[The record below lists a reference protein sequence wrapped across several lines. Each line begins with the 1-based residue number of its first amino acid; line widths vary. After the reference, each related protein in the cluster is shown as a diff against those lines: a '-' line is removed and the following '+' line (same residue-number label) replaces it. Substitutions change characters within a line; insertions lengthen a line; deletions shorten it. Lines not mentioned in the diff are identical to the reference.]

1 MKLYP
6 QSMTRLIEELEKM
19 PGIGQKTAERL
30 ANYILRLPAEDAMA
44 LAQAIQDLKKNVRNC
59 SICFNVTETDPCHIC
74 QDANRDRTVICVVE
88 QPVDVITIE
97 KTAQYNGLY
106 HVLLGHISPLESID
120 PEDLTIDGLLCRIKD
135 GTIKEVIIAT
145 NLNME
150 GDATALYISKQ
161 MEGNGKK
168 ITRLARGMPSGGQ
181 LEYASVAVIADS
193 LQGRRLVQ

>member
-1 MKLYP
+1 MRLYP
-6 QSMTRLIEELEKM
+6 QSMTRLIEELGKM

-44 LAQAIQDLKKNVRNC
+44 LAQAIQDLKKSVRNC
-59 SICFNVTETDPCHIC
+59 SICFNITETDPCHIC
-74 QDANRDRTVICVVE
+74 QDANRDRTVVCVVE
-88 QPVDVITIE
+88 QPADVITIE
-97 KTAQYNGLY
+97 KTGQYNGLY

-120 PEDLTIDGLLCRIKD
+120 PEDLTMEKLLSRVKD
-135 GTIKEVIIAT
+135 GTVKEVIIAT

-161 MEGNGKK
+161 LEGYEKK
-168 ITRLARGMPSGGQ
+168 VTRLARGMPSGGQ

-193 LQGRRLVQ
+193 LQGRRII

>member
-6 QSMTRLIEELEKM
+6 QAMTRLIEELGKM

-30 ANYILRLPAEDAMA
+30 ANYVLRASAEDAMA
-44 LAQAIQDLKKNVRNC
+44 LTMAIQDLKKNIRNC
-59 SICFNVTETDPCHIC
+59 SVCFNITETDPCHVC
-74 QDANRDRTVICVVE
+74 QNANRDRTTICVVE

-97 KTAQYNGLY
+97 KTGQYNGLY
-106 HVLLGHISPLESID
+106 HVLLGHISPLDSIG
-120 PEDLTIDGLLCRIKD
+120 PEELTIDNLLCRVKD
-135 GTIKEVIIAT
+135 DTIREVIIAT

-161 MEGNGKK
+161 MNGYEKK

-181 LEYASVAVIADS
+181 LEYANVAVIADS
-193 LQGRRLVQ
+193 LQGRRNI